1 MIQSL
6 TEWMVAWAA
15 TPYGAW
21 ALFFIAV
28 AESSVFPIPPDVL
41 LIALGVANPD
51 KAVWFGL
58 VCTVGSVFGG
68 MLGYLIGLLGGRP
81 VLYRMFNQAKVARVE
96 AIYNRYDAWATAIAG
111 LTPIP
116 YKVFTIAGGVFK
128 IRFHVFVVAS
138 LASRGLRF
146 MTEGILLSLYGE
158 QVAVFLR
165 TYFDLVAL
173 ALVVVAVLG
182 FLAVGWIG
190 KLQSARAA
198 GGS

>member
-1 MIQSL
+1 MIQRL

-28 AESSVFPIPPDVL
+28 AESSVFPIPPDLL

-51 KAVWFGL
+51 RAIWFAA
-58 VCTVGSVFGG
+58 VCTAGSVLGG
-68 MLGYLIGLLGGRP
+68 MLGYLIGFLGGRP
-81 VLYRMFNQAKVARVE
+81 VLYRLFNQAKVARVE

-128 IRFHVFVVAS
+128 IRFKVFV
-138 LASRGLRF
+138 LASIGARGLRF
-146 MTEGILLSLYGE
+146 MAEGVLLSLYGE
-158 QVAVFLR
+158 QVAGFLKE
-165 TYFDLVAL
+165 YFNLAAI

-190 KLQSARAA
+190 RLHATRA
-198 GGS
+198 GDGS

>member
-1 MIQSL
+1 MIERL
-6 TEWMVAWAA
+6 TAWMVAWAA

-41 LIALGVANPD
+41 LIALGVANPER
-51 KAVWFGL
+51 AIWFGV
-58 VCTVGSVFGG
+58 VCTAGSVLGG

-81 VLYRMFNQAKVARVE
+81 VLYRLFNQAKVARVE

-128 IRFHVFVVAS
+128 IRFKVFVLAS
-138 LASRGLRF
+138 LGSRGLRF
-146 MTEGILLSLYGE
+146 LTEGVLLSLFGA
-158 QVAVFLR
+158 QVATFLKK
-165 TYFDLVAL
+165 YFDLAAL
-173 ALVVVAVLG
+173 ALVVVGVLG
-182 FLAVGWIG
+182 FLAVGWFG
-190 KLQSARAA
+190 KWQAARA
-198 GGS
+198 GEQG